1 MLTKCQCECSFCLEQ
16 YSVPGSTAENWPRN
30 PNLDFKAIESKADS
44 LLEWSLKHPSQPR
57 KVNVLRYGLHILA
70 AVDWPIARWPY
81 AELRQTL
88 MLAYLADQQFD
99 SAYMHALILW
109 RRVNPERREKA
120 FPMIAPLPRLLHP
133 TDIMHACLLLQL
145 TYFIFESARLYGGGG
160 GNIFKYLPNGESTWH
175 LPVVRWRLYLQLDD
189 LVQRQD
195 NWGQLWVNIDEA
207 CRKILLGE
215 ERMDHWV
222 KRLSEEERYHEWE
235 KIDFMM
241 AKKLDEEKTWNESVP
256 VTE

>member
-1 MLTKCQCECSFCLEQ
+1 MLTTYQCECSFCLEQ

-30 PNLDFKAIESKADS
+30 PNLDIKAIESQADS
-44 LLEWSLKHPSQPR
+44 LLKWSVEHPSHPGDV
-57 KVNVLRYGLHILA
+57 KVLRYGLHILA

-81 AELRQTL
+81 AELRQNL

-109 RRVNPERREKA
+109 RRVNPERREKNSL
-120 FPMIAPLPRLLHP
+120 MIAPPPRLLHP
-133 TDIMHACLLLQL
+133 TDTMHACLLLEL
-145 TYFIFESARLYGGGG
+145 TYFIFEGARLHGRGVE
-160 GNIFKYLPNGESTWH
+160 NIFKYLPNGESTWH
-175 LPVVRWRLYLQLDD
+175 LPLVRWRLYLQLND
-189 LVQRQD
+189 LVQRQH

-215 ERMDHWV
+215 ERMYQWF
-222 KRLSEEERYHEWE
+222 KGLSEDEKDHEWE

-241 AKKLDEEKTWNESVP
+241 DKKLDEEKTWNESVP